1 MNTRRTRHLIEA
13 QIPALRR
20 FARALLRDAEAADD
34 LVQDCLLR
42 ALSRWHLLRSDAELR
57 AWLFAMLRNLHI
69 DGLRARMRRGMPVAL
84 DLVAEPPAPHDTE
97 GALHLGQVLAALDR
111 LPLEQREVLLL
122 VGVEDFSY
130 EDCARILGIPRGTV
144 MSRLARGRSA
154 LRALTEAPPEPGPSR
169 TGRTAPRPA
178 LRSVT

>member
-1 MNTRRTRHLIEA
+1 MTTRRTRHLIEA

-42 ALSRWHLLRSDAELR
+42 ALSRWHLLRSEEELR

-69 DGLRARMRRGMPVAL
+69 DALRARARRGTAVAL
-84 DLVAEPPAPHDTE
+84 DLAPEPAAAGTPE
-97 GALHLGQVLAALDR
+97 AALQFTQVMAALNR

-130 EDCARILGIPRGTV
+130 EATARILGIPRGTV
-144 MSRLARGRSA
+144 MSRLSRGRAA
-154 LRALTEAPPEPGPSR
+154 LRALTEAPDADR
-169 TGRTAPRPA
+169 THPRPP

>member
-1 MNTRRTRHLIEA
+1 MTTRRTRHLIEA

-42 ALSRWHLLRSDAELR
+42 ALSRWHLLRSDEELR

-69 DGLRARMRRGMPVAL
+69 DALRAKARRGTAVAL
-84 DLVAEPPAPHDTE
+84 DLAPEPAAAGTPE
-97 GALHLGQVLAALDR
+97 GALHFTEVMAALDR

-130 EDCARILGIPRGTV
+130 EATARILGIPRGTV
-144 MSRLARGRSA
+144 MSRLSRGRAA
-154 LRALTEAPPEPGPSR
+154 LRALTEDPPTETER
-169 TGRTAPRPA
+169 TGPRPT
-178 LRSVT
+178 LRSVK